1 VSPSDQPLEVRL
13 TLSREEAVAFLEKLA
28 HDEGF
33 REEFENNPYSVLAD
47 NGIEVTPSEAMP
59 STVAAPDP
67 SDLESAI
74 EAIEPP
80 PVEGWNMQIIWKNF
94 PVIALLAK
102 PMEGESEST

>member
-13 TLSREEAVAFLEKLA
+13 TLSREEAVAFLDKLA
-28 HDEGF
+28 HDEAF

-47 NGIEVTPSEAMP
+47 HGIEVTPAEAVP

-74 EAIEPP
+74 EAIGPP
-80 PVEGWNMQIIWKNF
+80 PVEGWNMQFLWKSF
-94 PVIALLAK
+94 PVMALLAK